1 MKRCFAAF
9 TSHYL
14 LAQFIHLREVP
25 DGRASQGGCVLHKHH
40 LALVLVHGDHL
51 PVQGLGPDV
60 MKGHAAA
67 DVCSCCRPAAD
78 CTRCSLLSSWK
89 SPEPVAACCR
99 CCSQFCPRQSRI
111 VLERLRWGDFKTFA
125 NFASFSSDVTE
136 VVELAGSQ
144 STDDDCWVGR
154 RVILTFVT
162 YCYLSDTIESIL
174 CLA

>member
-9 TSHYL
+9 TSNYL

-78 CTRCSLLSSWK
+78 CTRCSLLMEVSRT
-89 SPEPVAACCR
+89 CR
-99 CCSQFCPRQSRI
+99 CLLSLLLAILPEAEQDRFGAAS
-111 VLERLRWGDFKTFA
+111 LGDFKTFT
-125 NFASFSSDVTE
+125 NFASFSSDVT
-136 VVELAGSQ
+136 
-144 STDDDCWVGR
+144 
-154 RVILTFVT
+154 
-162 YCYLSDTIESIL
+162 
-174 CLA
+174 

>member
-111 VLERLRWGDFKTFA
+111 VLERLRWEILKLLPILLHFRLMSPKWLSWLGHRVRTM
-125 NFASFSSDVTE
+125 T
-136 VVELAGSQ
+136 
-144 STDDDCWVGR
+144 VG
-154 RVILTFVT
+154 L
-162 YCYLSDTIESIL
+162 DAE
-174 CLA
+174 